1 MALFV
6 VNRYLGEDGEEYENR
21 NKKDDFEKLLE
32 KVEKR
37 RKLKQNETVEEVKK
51 YDKIKRRFNDE
62 LNEKLEQ
69 GNDIGE
75 SKKKNKR
82 KRKLNDS
89 ELVVDTANKEGG
101 TVEKI
106 KRKRK
111 TLNDVSLNST
121 EELISNEENST
132 NEIKSIDYRID
143 VVKNHLVS
151 PNEESSLLNVSGKQN
166 KHSESRIKKIKK
178 KRKSTDSEVSEKEEQ
193 FDKEGNT
200 EKKINKNKRS
210 TSFNSSEVK
219 NDMIQDHVMNGNFN
233 SENIIPEDLTTE
245 NQPEFTVI
253 GGHSFKH
260 KSAIKRVLPE
270 WLSKPILISG
280 SFKDKAAS
288 IENIQ
293 GFDKILINNLKKNNI
308 HYFFPVQQKVIP
320 WVLAE
325 KQCSGPGLR
334 FWSRDICVSA
344 PTGSGKTLA
353 FVLPIIQRL
362 RKRFLK
368 RIGALVVVPVQD
380 LAAQVAQVFNQY
392 TIGTGLHVLSVTGK
406 AMPLQQEQKLLVY
419 HKAGVGY
426 ESLVDIMVTT
436 PGRLVEHI
444 KETPGFSL
452 CHLKFLVIDEA
463 DRVIDNIKNDWL
475 YHLENHITSG
485 GVGAVPPLSLNS
497 LYKQPLR
504 PQKLLFSATLTQDPE
519 KLKQI
524 NLFHPRLFVHKTSK
538 NDDCDSESTGIH
550 NLGSDALANQI
561 IKPVELEEQWIE
573 CKVQLKP
580 IVLYHI
586 LATKNWRGV
595 LCFTHFTDATHRLA
609 RLLHYL
615 STRDGSNLKI
625 EEISSE
631 RSFNDRHRIL
641 SDFRAG
647 KVDIL
652 VCTDV
657 YARGMDILEVR
668 YVVLYSP
675 PVHTRNYVHQVG
687 RTARAGMKGT
697 ALALLTPPQVKL
709 FHKMVKSTGHSDL
722 SELKIA
728 EKELAYLEKPYKKA
742 LRSLK
747 KETLKEKESAKK
759 LVKLKKR
766 KNFVHH
772 NRNNVKKSNNKSN
785 QNMKEVIRKKLKSK
799 KSKDK

>member
-419 HKAGVGY
+419 H
-426 ESLVDIMVTT
+426 S
-436 PGRLVEHI
+436 
-444 KETPGFSL
+444 
-452 CHLKFLVIDEA
+452 
-463 DRVIDNIKNDWL
+463 
-475 YHLENHITSG
+475 
-485 GVGAVPPLSLNS
+485 VGAVPPLSLNS